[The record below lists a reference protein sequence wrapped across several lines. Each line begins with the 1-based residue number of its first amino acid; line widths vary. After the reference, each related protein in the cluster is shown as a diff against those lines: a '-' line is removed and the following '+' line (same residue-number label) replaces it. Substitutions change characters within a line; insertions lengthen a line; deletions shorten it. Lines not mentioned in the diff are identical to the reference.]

1 MNETIP
7 LLITKETNSRGNPFS
22 AYEASPSD
30 FPGAAG
36 AKYSVMYKI
45 FRRGWSRRPPAQHR
59 KAGRWSR
66 DGYSYSRYAELESL
80 GCILDELKDTK
91 TAEDAAE
98 KTFLFFHELAILSG
112 NVLLPLMYH
121 SFKAPGVH
129 LWSIYAK
136 KFGIKALYDLK
147 TDFYRALLNR
157 DEEGA
162 LAQVHRIMQNAVRDL
177 SFYGT

>member
-1 MNETIP
+1 MIRKP
-7 LLITKETNSRGNPFS
+7 KVKSLLEVR
-22 AYEASPSD
+22 EALECLCTRLVLEYASD
-30 FPGAAG
+30 
-36 AKYSVMYKI
+36 
-45 FRRGWSRRPPAQHR
+45 
-59 KAGRWSR
+59 
-66 DGYSYSRYAELESL
+66 AELESL